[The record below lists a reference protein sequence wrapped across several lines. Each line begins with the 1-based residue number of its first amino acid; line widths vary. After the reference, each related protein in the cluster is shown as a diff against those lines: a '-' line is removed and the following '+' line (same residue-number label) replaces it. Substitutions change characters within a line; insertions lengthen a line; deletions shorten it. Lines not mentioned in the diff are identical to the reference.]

1 MTRLLPQFSHSHSCP
16 PNAGVLHLTMAFNAL
31 HCSTVNRCIF
41 LYSDTNRRTIF
52 AIIPA
57 STSTLQFT
65 TPALLFLQP
74 KIVFFFRHS
83 HPLAAG
89 PQGASLNAEAR
100 HWLASRAASS
110 QLKVQVSSRVSNR
123 SGNSQLSCADWLD
136 IPAVMKAS
144 DPFATAESMV
154 PNGELPCSGAVAC
167 IPRNTVAHQLPQR
180 TE

>member
-16 PNAGVLHLTMAFNAL
+16 PNAGVLHLTLAFNAL

-74 KIVFFFRHS
+74 KIVFFSRHS

-89 PQGASLNAEAR
+89 PQGASLNDQR
-100 HWLASRAASS
+100 
-110 QLKVQVSSRVSNR
+110 
-123 SGNSQLSCADWLD
+123 
-136 IPAVMKAS
+136 
-144 DPFATAESMV
+144 T
-154 PNGELPCSGAVAC
+154 GAPLGVAC
-167 IPRNTVAHQLPQR
+167 SALLGFCFIEIEIAIEIGIGIGIDSVVWGFLLHRKTSLPQAAQSR
-180 TE
+180 